1 MDKLAHW
8 IVENIDR
15 EFQLDADK
23 REQVEF
29 GLKCLLTLLL
39 SYTLIIVSSWV
50 LGLFPGA
57 LIVAG
62 ALGLLRSFSGGAH
75 ASTSLRCAVIAIMYT
90 NSLAY
95 LAQVLSRL
103 EPLWLHIFVVGVAG
117 VGLGLLLKFA
127 PVDVPEK
134 PITDPMHRKRLQ
146 WLSVVSFLVAIL
158 ISLAVESQYS
168 YAILLG
174 LCWQLLS
181 LTPAGELLAR
191 LLDQGLGYVLG
202 GR

>member
-95 LAQVLSRL
+95 VGWWQPWAKSNKGQGRWTGTFSSWSSSAL
-103 EPLWLHIFVVGVAG
+103 LWLCSRRCAG
-117 VGLGLLLKFA
+117 PGRLGRA
-127 PVDVPEK
+127 P
-134 PITDPMHRKRLQ
+134 
-146 WLSVVSFLVAIL
+146 SNGL
-158 ISLAVESQYS
+158 ISSSLGVCACWARWSGPVSTISPTSVRTRS
-168 YAILLG
+168 YG
-174 LCWQLLS
+174 
-181 LTPAGELLAR
+181 
-191 LLDQGLGYVLG
+191 
-202 GR
+202 